1 MVRMADD
8 RGGAIDVLRAT
19 PGVLELLAGAL
30 REDLAETPADADWS
44 PRDLVCHLVLA
55 EENGAMAR
63 IRAVVSDDQP
73 LLLNWDD
80 EEVLRDSNLRLLPIG
95 VLVSKLADMRKE
107 NVAWL
112 AGLAPEA
119 FSRTGRH
126 SEVGKVRGEE
136 FLFHAAYH
144 DSLHISQLARM
155 VGVQFDPLRGALKAY

>member
-8 RGGAIDVLRAT
+8 RGGASDVLRAT

-44 PRDLVCHLVLA
+44 PRDL
-55 EENGAMAR
+55 
-63 IRAVVSDDQP
+63 
-73 LLLNWDD
+73 D
-80 EEVLRDSNLRLLPIG
+80 EEALRDSNLRLLPIG

-155 VGVQFDPLRGALKAY
+155 VGVQFDPPRGALKAY